1 MPRKSDCMEV
11 RASHIL
17 VHTEDKAKWIAGE
30 LHKGADF
37 AVLARQY
44 SQCPS
49 KMQGG
54 DLGFFEP
61 GVMPEAIDRMVFS
74 LAVGQLSRVV
84 QSPYGFHIFKVLGR
98 QQAGSGK
105 FPDVKERLIA
115 DLRKLKE
122 AEAYQSWIDGLKAR
136 ADIRIH
142 LPLAGA
148 SPAQTDTGSTGSKS
162 AGGTDLA
169 PATGKEPKPAP
180 GAAPAAVP
188 KKR

>member
-54 DLGFFEP
+54 DLGFF
-61 GVMPEAIDRMVFS
+61 GK
-74 LAVGQLSRVV
+74 GQM
-84 QSPYGFHIFKVLGR
+84 
-98 QQAGSGK
+98 
-105 FPDVKERLIA
+105 VKEFEQA
-115 DLRKLKE
+115 
-122 AEAYQSWIDGLKAR
+122 AFALKAGQ
-136 ADIRIH
+136 I
-142 LPLAGA
+142 
-148 SPAQTDTGSTGSKS
+148 SKPVRTEFGYHIIKVTERK
-162 AGGTDLA
+162 A
-169 PATGKEPKPAP
+169 
-180 GAAPAAVP
+180 
-188 KKR
+188 